1 MYEYTI
7 KKNAD
12 RKVFND
18 FCSLLRS
25 DISGIETGKFIDDF
39 DRVQIQVFNTPGG
52 TIKVYNDYEVDA
64 VYIDAEIK
72 LDNIVKHFA
81 D

>member
-7 KKNAD
+7 KDSAD
-12 RKVFND
+12 RKTFNE
-18 FCSLLRS
+18 FCTWLMT
-25 DISGIETGKFIDDF
+25 DIKAIERTQFIDDF
-39 DRVQIQVFNTPGG
+39 DRAQIQLFKTPNG

-64 VYIDAEIK
+64 VYVDAEIK

-81 D
+81 N

>member
-12 RKVFND
+12 KKTFNE
-18 FCSLLRS
+18 FCSLLMT
-25 DISGIETGKFIDDF
+25 DIKGIEKGGLIDDF
-39 DRVQIQVFNTPGG
+39 DRVQIQSFKTPSG

-64 VYIDAEIK
+64 VYVDAEIK

-81 D
+81 N

>member
-12 RKVFND
+12 QKAFNA
-18 FCSLLRS
+18 FCSLLLS
-25 DISGIETGKFIDDF
+25 DIKGIEKGERIDDF
-39 DRVQIQVFNTPGG
+39 DRAQIQTFKTPNG

-64 VYIDAEIK
+64 VYVDTEIK
-72 LDNIVKHFA
+72 LDNIIKHFA
-81 D
+81 N